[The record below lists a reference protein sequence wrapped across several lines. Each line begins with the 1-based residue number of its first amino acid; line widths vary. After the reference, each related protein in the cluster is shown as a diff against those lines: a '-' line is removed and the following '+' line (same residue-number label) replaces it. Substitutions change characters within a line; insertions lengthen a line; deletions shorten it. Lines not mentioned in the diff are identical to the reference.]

1 MRRELLHTPEGVR
14 DIYNGECDKKQ
25 RIEQELHQTFLSFGY
40 HTIQTPTFEFFDV
53 FNREIGTIPSKDL
66 YKFFDRE
73 GNTLVLRPDMTPS
86 IARAAA
92 MYFGEETM
100 PIRLCYA
107 GNIFIN
113 NNSYQGRLKESTQLG
128 AELIGDDSIEADAEI
143 LAMAVECLKKAGLE
157 KFQISIGHTG
167 FLKGLMEEAG
177 LNEEQEEE
185 LRELI
190 SNKNFF
196 GVEEFIG
203 TLENAE
209 DLKEL
214 FTLLGGF
221 YDSPKQFEEIQKKAA
236 PYQKSA
242 SALAYLKD
250 LHEVLKLYQAE
261 RYISYE
267 LGALSDYHYYTGIIF
282 SGYTFG
288 TGEPIVKGG
297 RYDKLLKYFGK
308 DAPAIGFAIASD
320 QLLAAIQRQKT
331 EITTDKEYQL
341 LLYPRK
347 LQKEAILKAQEL
359 RKTGAL
365 IELLCMDETK
375 SKENYQAYA
384 DRTGIT
390 QITYMDGE

>member
-1 MRRELLHTPEGVR
+1 MVTNVIVINKKSYGLPIYATTNGV
-14 DIYNGECDKKQ
+14 IYNK
-25 RIEQELHQTFLSFGY
+25 
-40 HTIQTPTFEFFDV
+40 
-53 FNREIGTIPSKDL
+53 
-66 YKFFDRE
+66 
-73 GNTLVLRPDMTPS
+73 
-86 IARAAA
+86 
-92 MYFGEETM
+92 
-100 PIRLCYA
+100 
-107 GNIFIN
+107 NIFKKYDLEIPE
-113 NNSYQGRLKESTQLG
+113 SY
-128 AELIGDDSIEADAEI
+128 
-143 LAMAVECLKKAGLE
+143 
-157 KFQISIGHTG
+157 
-167 FLKGLMEEAG
+167 
-177 LNEEQEEE
+177 
-185 LRELI
+185 
-190 SNKNFF
+190 
-196 GVEEFIG
+196 EEFIQICD
-203 TLENAE
+203 TLKAEGICPLAIGGNQEENMTYWLNYFFQKDIMEENPDWLEMRKERSVKFTSAESIHMLE

>member
-1 MRRELLHTPEGVR
+1 MK
-14 DIYNGECDKKQ
+14 C
-25 RIEQELHQTFLSFGY
+25 
-40 HTIQTPTFEFFDV
+40 
-53 FNREIGTIPSKDL
+53 
-66 YKFFDRE
+66 
-73 GNTLVLRPDMTPS
+73 
-86 IARAAA
+86 
-92 MYFGEETM
+92 
-100 PIRLCYA
+100 
-107 GNIFIN
+107 
-113 NNSYQGRLKESTQLG
+113 
-128 AELIGDDSIEADAEI
+128 
-143 LAMAVECLKKAGLE
+143 
-157 KFQISIGHTG
+157 
-167 FLKGLMEEAG
+167 
-177 LNEEQEEE
+177 
-185 LRELI
+185 
-190 SNKNFF
+190 
-196 GVEEFIG
+196 
-203 TLENAE
+203 
-209 DLKEL
+209 
-214 FTLLGGF
+214 
-221 YDSPKQFEEIQKKAA
+221 
-236 PYQKSA
+236 
-242 SALAYLKD
+242 
-250 LHEVLKLYQAE
+250 LKLYQDSE

-384 DRTGIT
+384 EQNRDHADYIYGRRIEMEDMRYLTFALGKGRLSKP
-390 QITYMDGE
+390 DLRNF

>member
-1 MRRELLHTPEGVR
+1 
-14 DIYNGECDKKQ
+14 
-25 RIEQELHQTFLSFGY
+25 
-40 HTIQTPTFEFFDV
+40 
-53 FNREIGTIPSKDL
+53 
-66 YKFFDRE
+66 
-73 GNTLVLRPDMTPS
+73 
-86 IARAAA
+86 
-92 MYFGEETM
+92 
-100 PIRLCYA
+100 
-107 GNIFIN
+107 
-113 NNSYQGRLKESTQLG
+113 
-128 AELIGDDSIEADAEI
+128 
-143 LAMAVECLKKAGLE
+143 
-157 KFQISIGHTG
+157 
-167 FLKGLMEEAG
+167 MEEAG

-203 TLENAE
+203 TLEIAE

-331 EITTDKEYQL
+331 EITTDKDYQL
-341 LLYPRK
+341 LLYPK
-347 LQKEAILKAQEL
+347 QLQKEAILKAQEL
-359 RKTGAL
+359 RKNGAL

-375 SKENYQAYA
+375 SKEDYQAYA
-384 DRTGIT
+384 DRTGRT
-390 QITYMDGE
+390 TITYMDGE